1 MSLRTIIGCTA
12 ACCLLLLC
20 SGTAPAADFIGLSW
34 MGADTNVRGVSG
46 DGTFAV
52 GQGGDA
58 LRWTSTGDALN
69 LGDLPG
75 NNCCS
80 FAIAASLNGS
90 VVVGRS
96 DTGNGVNREAFRW
109 TEGGG
114 MLGLGVLPGYTKSQ
128 ADAVS
133 ADGSIVVGHNY
144 TGDGMLPDPHEAFLW
159 TEGVGMVGLGTL
171 PGDEFSVAHGV
182 SADGSAVVGSSAHST
197 PTRFVWEAFRWT
209 ENGGMQGL
217 GTLPG
222 GAFGESDAYDISA
235 DGLTVVGIGD
245 SAQGFEAFRWT
256 AGTGMVGL
264 GDLPGGE
271 FRSRAHGVS
280 ADGSVVV
287 GEAHTSAGRE
297 AFVWDETNGMRSV
310 KDVLTAAGLD
320 MTGWTLSIAWD
331 VSDDGNAIVGRGVNP
346 EQAWLARLSAPFNV
360 SADFDNDGDV
370 DGFDFLKWQRGDVSS
385 PPSAEDLT
393 LWETQFGTPI
403 SLSSAA
409 SIPEPSSIAL
419 AALGLLSLLSHRRG
433 AGR

>member
-75 NNCCS
+75 NCCS

-96 DTGNGVNREAFRW
+96 ENGSDREAFRW

-331 VSDDGNAIVGRGVNP
+331 VSDDGNAIVGRGDNP
-346 EQAWLARLSAPFNV
+346 EQAWLARLNPV
-360 SADFDNDGDV
+360 
-370 DGFDFLKWQRGDVSS
+370 
-385 PPSAEDLT
+385 
-393 LWETQFGTPI
+393 
-403 SLSSAA
+403 
-409 SIPEPSSIAL
+409 PEPGTGAL
-419 AALGLLSLLSHRRG
+419 LVTALMGLGVVRR
-433 AGR
+433 R